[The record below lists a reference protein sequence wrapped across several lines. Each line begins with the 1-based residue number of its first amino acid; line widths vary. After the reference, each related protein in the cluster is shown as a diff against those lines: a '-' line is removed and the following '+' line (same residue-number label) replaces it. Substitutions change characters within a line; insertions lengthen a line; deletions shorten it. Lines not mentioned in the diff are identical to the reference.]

1 MGRGG
6 GEGGGV
12 GEKGECE
19 GGRGGGG
26 GKSERGDI
34 KLEFHSRLFLN
45 LQQKYSDEEDDVDK
59 SSRQSNYTV
68 SVHS

>member
-1 MGRGG
+1 MRE
-6 GEGGGV
+6 GE
-12 GEKGECE
+12 
-19 GGRGGGG
+19 GGGG